1 MVVYWES
8 MMVGYL
14 DHHLALHLALHLDM
28 LMDHL
33 MEMYWDHS
41 MV

>member
-14 DHHLALHLALHLDM
+14 DHHLALHLDM

-33 MEMYWDHS
+33 MEIYWDHL